1 MRSQLSQYNLTVK
14 NQAGQTS
21 VEYILLVSVMIMLSF
36 TFFKKVNEYVL
47 TNPDSLINKY
57 LSQSQRF
64 FGSENS
70 GGGIDGNYKRFTL
83 PR

>member
-1 MRSQLSQYNLTVK
+1 VK

-36 TFFKKVNEYVL
+36 TFFEKVNEYVL

-70 GGGIDGNYKRFTL
+70 GGGIDGNYKTFSL

>member
-1 MRSQLSQYNLTVK
+1 
-14 NQAGQTS
+14 
-21 VEYILLVSVMIMLSF
+21 MIMLSF
-36 TFFKKVNEYVL
+36 TFFEKVNEYVL

-70 GGGIDGNYKRFTL
+70 GGGIDGNYKTFSL